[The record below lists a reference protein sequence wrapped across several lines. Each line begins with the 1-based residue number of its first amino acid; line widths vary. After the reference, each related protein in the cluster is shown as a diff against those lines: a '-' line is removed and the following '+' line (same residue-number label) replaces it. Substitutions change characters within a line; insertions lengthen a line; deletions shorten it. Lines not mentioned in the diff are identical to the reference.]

1 MTNKLENSEEK
12 VKNREQQLL
21 TKDQEIMKLLQHF
34 ATLKRKF
41 NLERVRF
48 GLTLK
53 ETKHAA
59 EKEINELKNEM
70 KRAEEKFND
79 CRRRTMKA
87 YCDSSCKHD
96 DGWKKVLK
104 KHALLVIPL
113 KRFTTTI

>member
-1 MTNKLENSEEK
+1 MTNKLEKSEEK
-12 VKNREQQLL
+12 VKNKEQQLL
-21 TKDQEIMKLLQHF
+21 TKDQEIMKLRQHF

-70 KRAEEKFND
+70 KRAEEKFDD
-79 CRRRTMKA
+79 CRRRMMKA
-87 YCDSSCKHD
+87 YCDS
-96 DGWKKVLK
+96 
-104 KHALLVIPL
+104 
-113 KRFTTTI
+113 RRE